1 MKFLRLCLL
10 SWAALLVQCLAFSAS
25 AASILVV
32 ESYNAEYAWDA
43 SYKQALD
50 EMLGKNHTLEYFQM
64 DTKRLPKEQHTT
76 KANEAWDRYEKLR
89 PDLVILGDDAA
100 LKFLA
105 QRLSTT
111 TTPVVYLGI
120 NNSPVLYPGATA
132 RNFTGVLERPFLK
145 RNVAIAHELLPKA
158 RRALIMFDNDT
169 TAHVIRKD
177 AFGDQDVANINGVNV
192 DLTLFLDWEQWK
204 KAVLDARKNNY
215 DMLFVGLYHTLRD
228 RSGKAVNPED
238 VVRWTSDNAPVPTFG
253 FWDFSVGA
261 GKTAGGLVL
270 LGKEQGKAAAE
281 MALKI
286 LAGTRPADI
295 TPQMSERGRLL
306 FSKKQLGRFQL
317 TLPKTI
323 AQEAEYID

>member
-1 MKFLRLCLL
+1 MKSFRSCFLL
-10 SWAALLVQCLAFSAS
+10 LAFICVHGPVFAS
-25 AASILVV
+25 KAANILVV

-50 EMLGKNHTLEYFQM
+50 ETLGKNHTLEYFQM
-64 DTKRLPKEQHTT
+64 DTKRLPKEQHAA
-76 KANEAWDRYEKLR
+76 KADEAWSRYEKLH

-105 QRLSTT
+105 PRLSAT

-120 NNSPVLYPGATA
+120 NNSPVIYPGATA

-158 RRALIMFDNDT
+158 KRALIMFDNDT

-177 AFGDQDVANINGVNV
+177 TFGDQNVANINGIDT
-192 DLTLFLDWEQWK
+192 DLTLFLDWDQWK
-204 KAVLDARKNNY
+204 KAVLDAKKNNY

-228 RSGKAVNPED
+228 SSGKTMNPED

-261 GKTAGGLVL
+261 GKTTGGLVL

-281 MALKI
+281 IALKI
-286 LAGTRPADI
+286 LAGAKPADI
-295 TPQMSERGRLL
+295 PPKMSERGRLL
-306 FSKKQLGRFQL
+306 FSKKQLDRLQL

-323 AQEAEYID
+323 AQEAEYTD